1 MLMTIKAESIYDN
14 FDEEEIYKE
23 HFEDAINIAEILG
36 EEENNNDGKLFN
48 IVNTSIEK
56 KQNAVIK
63 ELSEENPSEILDSC
77 DYEFNK

>member
-1 MLMTIKAESIYDN
+1 MTIKAESIYDN

-36 EEENNNDGKLFN
+36 EEENNNDEKLFN

>member
-1 MLMTIKAESIYDN
+1 MTIKAESIYDN